1 MKKLPSLP
9 DIPES
14 NQTPVVKALLGLV
27 EQLIER
33 VQQQGEEIALLK
45 DEINI
50 LKGEKMRPVF
60 KGSKLDK
67 NTQSDHLS
75 KPLPKKRSGKQRK
88 TQKLLIHEDKVI
100 KPDAPVP
107 PGSRF
112 KGYRNFV
119 VQDLNIESHTIRYR
133 LQHWVTPQNK
143 PITARLPD
151 ELNNQHFGPQLISY
165 ILYQHHHCQTTQP
178 LLLEQLREWGIHI
191 SSGQIND
198 LLLQGKDSFHAE
210 KDDLLQAGLAVSSY
224 VTVDDSG
231 ARHQGNNGFVTHIG
245 NDWFGWF
252 ESTGSKSRVNFL
264 ELLRAG
270 KADYYLNDAALVY
283 MKRQRLPEKSLVQLS
298 QLKGKSIDGKAQW
311 LALLDHLRITNP
323 RHRRFATEGA
333 LLGSVLRNGLCD
345 DLTIVSDD
353 AGQFA
358 ILRHALCWVHTE
370 RLIHKM
376 LPLNETHRVEI
387 ARIRDQIWRYYAQL
401 KRYKCKPDKTKQK
414 VLRDRFDE
422 IFSQKTSYVTLNQTL
437 KRIHNNKAELLVVLD
452 RPEVPLHTNGSE
464 SDIRDYVK
472 KRKISGGTR
481 SDEGRRCRDT
491 FASLKKPAVN
501 WIYRSGITLPI
512 AWVSVIRPLPLYLIS
527 SSNELLLPRV
537 IEKLLL
543 IIPEPRG
550 FLTTKS

>member
-14 NQTPVVKALLGLV
+14 DQTPVVKALLGLV
-27 EQLIER
+27 EQLIDR

-50 LKGEKMRPVF
+50 LKGEKKRPVF

-67 NTQSDHLS
+67 NTGADSPS
-75 KPLPKKRSGKQRK
+75 ESSPKKRPGSGKKRK
-88 TQKLLIHEDKVI
+88 TQNLVIHEDKVI
-100 KPDAPVP
+100 KPDVPVP

-119 VQDLNIESHTIRYR
+119 VQDLDINAHTTRYR
-133 LQHWVTPQNK
+133 LEHWVTAQNES
-143 PITARLPD
+143 ITGRLPD
-151 ELNNQHFGPQLISY
+151 VLNNQHFGPQLISY

-245 NDWFGWF
+245 NDLFGWF

-283 MKRQRLPEKSLVQLS
+283 MKRQRLPEKPLARLS
-298 QLKGKSIDGKAQW
+298 QLKGKSFGDKAQW
-311 LALLDHLRITNP
+311 LALLDHLHITNP
-323 RHRRFATEGA
+323 RHQRFATEGA

-345 DLTIVSDD
+345 DLIIVSDD

-387 ARIRDQIWRYYAQL
+387 ARIRDQIWRFYAQL
-401 KRYKCKPDKTKQK
+401 KRYKSKPDKSQQRT
-414 VLRDRFDE
+414 LRHRFDE
-422 IFSQKTSYVTLNQTL
+422 IFTQETSYATLNQTL
-437 KRIHNNKAELLVVLD
+437 KRIYNNKDELLVVLD
-452 RPEVPLHTNGSE
+452 RPEIPLHTNGSE
-464 SDIRDYVK
+464 TDIRDYVK
-472 KRKISGGTR
+472 KRKVSGGTR

-491 FASLKKPAVN
+491 FASLKKTCRKLDISFWHYLTN
-501 WIYRSGITLPI
+501 RLGIGDQTI
-512 AWVSVIRPLPLYLIS
+512 APLPD
-527 SSNELLLPRV
+527 
-537 IEKLLL
+537 
-543 IIPEPRG
+543 IITERAASATG
-550 FLTTKS
+550 Y